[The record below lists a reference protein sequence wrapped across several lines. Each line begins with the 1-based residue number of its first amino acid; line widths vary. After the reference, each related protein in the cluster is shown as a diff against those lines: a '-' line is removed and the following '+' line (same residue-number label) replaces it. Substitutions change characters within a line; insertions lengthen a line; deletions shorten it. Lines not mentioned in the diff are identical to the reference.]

1 MFKIIY
7 QAVVSTTI
15 LGVLVCGVYP
25 LAVTLCGR
33 VLFPNQVEG
42 SLIRN
47 LKGEVLGSKLIGQNF
62 SKPEYFHGR
71 PSAAGDKGYDA
82 SNSSGS
88 NLALTNQKFA
98 DTLKAN
104 IETALTQNPGLSHGQ
119 VPNDL
124 VTASGSGL
132 DPHLSPEG
140 VNVQIARVAGARH
153 LDPSQVRALV
163 DRHTEGPELGFLG
176 ESTVNVLELNLALD
190 SLKQ

>member
-1 MFKIIY
+1 
-7 QAVVSTTI
+7 
-15 LGVLVCGVYP
+15 
-25 LAVTLCGR
+25 
-33 VLFPNQVEG
+33 
-42 SLIRN
+42 
-47 LKGEVLGSKLIGQNF
+47 
-62 SKPEYFHGR
+62 
-71 PSAAGDKGYDA
+71 
-82 SNSSGS
+82 
-88 NLALTNQKFA
+88 LALTNQKFA